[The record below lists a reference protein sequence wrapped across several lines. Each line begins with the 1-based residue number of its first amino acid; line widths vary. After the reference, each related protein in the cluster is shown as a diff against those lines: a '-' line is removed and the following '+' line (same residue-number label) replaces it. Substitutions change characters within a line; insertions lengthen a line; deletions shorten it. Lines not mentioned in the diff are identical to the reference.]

1 MRVSYSTE
9 LKQDS
14 DGTWYRWLGTDSKG
28 TKQKFRLGK
37 NKSEASRRIKVI
49 QQLHDMQADLARDQQ
64 ILNAESNDAT
74 TKKVPSLSKEML
86 TGSLGQLLDPSTIDT
101 CIAWLTQQGHD
112 ANQPKAATGNKLH
125 GYPNSLMQQ
134 N

>member
-74 TKKVPSLSKEML
+74 VKKVPSLSKEML
-86 TGSLGQLLDPSTIDT
+86 TSSLGQMLDPSKIDT
-101 CIAWLTQQGHD
+101 CMAWLMQQGHY
-112 ANQPKAATGNKLH
+112 ANQTQSGNGKQATWLPEFLAG
-125 GYPNSLMQQ
+125 
-134 N
+134 